1 MRISVAMA
9 TFNGERFIAEQLAS
23 LRAQTRLP
31 DELVVCD
38 DQSTDRTLDLV
49 EQFARTAPFEVRIH
63 RNERNL
69 GFGDNFLRAA
79 SLCRG
84 DWIAFCDQDDVWL
97 ADKLATA
104 ERYTHLP
111 GRNVLVVAHNADVV
125 DESLVPSGVRY
136 LNLRKVMVC
145 EGRKL
150 PNLWVA
156 SGFTM
161 LFRADLVR
169 RIPYDDRGPDPSLPG
184 AALAHDVWVCRI
196 ARSLGDIVI
205 LPQSLVLYRRH
216 PATTTSFLA
225 GGNQRVKESKGL
237 FRQLRTLAVR
247 GAQIYQRHADAA
259 AYQAAV
265 FGRLARD
272 PRFEEWCAPLRS
284 AEADYAALSEWLRD
298 RSRLYGEPRF
308 PRRIGFLRR
317 LLAANG
323 HLRFNGYSVRNS
335 RKILKDL
342 SFDLAIA
349 VHGPR

>member
-23 LRAQTRLP
+23 LRGQTRLP

-69 GFGDNFLRAA
+69 GFGDNFLQAA
-79 SLCRG
+79 NRCRG

-136 LNLRKVMVC
+136 LTLRKTMIC

-169 RIPYDDRGPDPSLPG
+169 RIPYDDRGPDPSIPG
-184 AALAHDVWVCRI
+184 AALAHDVWVCRL
-196 ARSLGDIVI
+196 ARILGDVVI

-216 PATTTSFLA
+216 ATTTSAFLA

-237 FRQLRTLAVR
+237 WRQLRTLSVR
-247 GAQIYQRHADAA
+247 GADTYERHAEAA
-259 AYQAAV
+259 AHQAAV
-265 FGRLARD
+265 FGRLGRD
-272 PRFEEWCAPLRS
+272 PRFAEWGEPLRS
-284 AEADYAALSEWLRD
+284 AEADYADLSDWLLD
-298 RSRLYGEPRF
+298 RSRLYGDPRLS
-308 PRRIGFLRR
+308 RRIGCLLR

-323 HLRFNGYSVRNS
+323 HIRFNGYYLQNS